1 MGGEEQIRVVLAD
14 DHPVVR
20 EGIRNLLE
28 RASDVVVVTEAS
40 DGEEALRLAEELAP
54 DVLLLD
60 MEMPGARPE
69 PFDYAQD
76 KPAEWVT
83 GVEVARRLRAAGSPV
98 RVLALSGYDDE
109 QYIFGLLEA
118 GAAGY
123 LLKDEATKAI
133 VAAVRGVA
141 RGEAGWLSRPVAEKV
156 MRRMR
161 EGTEESCPLTERE
174 LDVLRLL
181 AQGRTN
187 AHIAQELAVRE
198 RTVAFH
204 VENLLEKLGVGNRT
218 QAVVEG
224 IRRGWLKV

>member
-1 MGGEEQIRVVLAD
+1 METIRVILAD

-20 EGIRNLLE
+20 EGIRSLLDK
-28 RASDVVVVTEAS
+28 APDITVVAEAS
-40 DGEEALRLAEELAP
+40 DGAEALRLAEGLTP

-60 MEMPGARPE
+60 MEMPG
-69 PFDYAQD
+69 
-76 KPAEWVT
+76 VT

-98 RVLALSGYDDE
+98 RVLALSAYDDE

-123 LLKDEATKAI
+123 LLKDEAREGL

-141 RGEAGWLSRPVAEKV
+141 RGEMGWLSRPVAEKV
-156 MRRMR
+156 MRRVGK
-161 EGTEESCPLTERE
+161 GTEEVCPLTGRE

-181 AQGRTN
+181 AQGWTN
-187 AHIAQELAVRE
+187 ARIAEELGVSE
-198 RTVAFH
+198 RTVKFH
-204 VENLLEKLGVGNRT
+204 MENLLGKLGVDSRT
-218 QAVVEG
+218 EAVVEG

>member
-1 MGGEEQIRVVLAD
+1 METIRVILAD

-20 EGIRNLLE
+20 EGIRSLLE
-28 RASDVVVVTEAS
+28 QAPDILVVAEAS
-40 DGEEALRLAEELAP
+40 DGAEALHLAEELTP

-60 MEMPGARPE
+60 MEMPG
-69 PFDYAQD
+69 
-76 KPAEWVT
+76 VT

-98 RVLALSGYDDE
+98 RVLALSAYDDE

-123 LLKDEATKAI
+123 LLKDEAREGI

-141 RGEAGWLSRPVAEKV
+141 RGEEGWLSRPVAEKV
-156 MRRMR
+156 MQRIGK
-161 EGTEESCPLTERE
+161 GTEGVCPLTGRE

-181 AQGRTN
+181 AQGWTN
-187 AHIAQELAVRE
+187 ARIAEELGVGE
-198 RTVAFH
+198 RTVKFH
-204 VENLLEKLGVGNRT
+204 MENLLGKLGVDSRT
-218 QAVVEG
+218 EAVVEG